1 MLDIAVDIKVIET
14 VAAFALVVGICVL
27 LKKKGIVNEE
37 HESLF
42 ARLLTQAALPAVIF
56 SQLASHPIEPRQ
68 YLMALTII
76 VAAIVSMAASW
87 LLGKAL
93 RIDRPLIGALMLTS
107 SFGSSALMGY
117 PVIQY
122 VFPDNPQA
130 LADAVFMS
138 EVGVGLPIFILGPLI
153 AMNFGEAQ
161 ADGPSRR
168 KLIGNYLRSPIF
180 GAVIAGIAAA
190 QFPGLRQEPW
200 FAPFWEALR
209 MIDGAL
215 AILACMVL
223 SLQLKLTSVR
233 GIFWPLLIG
242 SALIQMLLQPW
253 VAHTQAGWYNL
264 SAVQTQVVILITTMP
279 AAVLGP
285 VFASRYRCAGAEA
298 SALVMSHILLSIF
311 IIPLSFAIL
320 NR

>member
-1 MLDIAVDIKVIET
+1 MVDVDIRVIET
-14 VAAFALVVGICVL
+14 VAAFALVVTLCVM
-27 LKKKGIVNEE
+27 LKRKGIVTDE
-37 HESLF
+37 HGAVF

-56 SQLASHPIEPRQ
+56 SQLAANPVEPRQ
-68 YLMALTII
+68 YLMVVTII
-76 VAAIVSMAASW
+76 VAALVSMMASW

-93 RIDRPLIGALMLTS
+93 HLGRPQLGALMLTS

-153 AMNFGEAQ
+153 AMNFGEGQ
-161 ADGPSRR
+161 GDGPLRS
-168 KLIGNYLRSPIF
+168 KVTAEYFRSPIF
-180 GAVIAGIAAA
+180 AAVIAGVAAS
-190 QFPGLRQEPW
+190 QFPMLRQISWLYPC
-200 FAPFWEALR
+200 WEALR
-209 MIDGAL
+209 MIDGSL
-215 AILACMVL
+215 ATLACMVL
-223 SLQLKLTSVR
+223 ALQLRLSALR
-233 GIFWPLLIG
+233 GTFWSLLIG

-253 VAHTQAGWYNL
+253 VTHVQAGWYGL
-264 SAVQTQVVILITTMP
+264 SAVQTQVAVLITTMP

-285 VFASRYRCAGAEA
+285 VFASRYRCAGSTA
-298 SALVMSHILLSIF
+298 SALVMSHILLSMA
-311 IIPLSFAIL
+311 IIPVSFAFL